1 MKKVLGTALG
11 AAGTIA
17 ILTLLSRAMG
27 FVRAWVQNG
36 ALGDSLAGE
45 AYSTANTVPN
55 VLFEIAAGGAL
66 AAAVIP
72 LVSGFL
78 AKALAAEVSRTAS
91 ALFTWVLA
99 IGIPVAGIVT
109 LGARPIMDVLLG
121 EGSPAASVEFAA
133 TLLRIFAWQIPL
145 YGLSVVCTGLLQAHK
160 KFVLPALA
168 PLLSSVTVIIT
179 FLIFTQLAAGQQ
191 HDPARISRTA
201 LYVLAWGTTAGV
213 AVFSL
218 PQLIPV
224 LRRITLRP
232 TFRFPPGVGRRALRL
247 SAAGLAGLLAQ
258 QIQIIAV
265 MLFAN
270 ARGDV
275 GTYPVFTFANQ
286 LYMVPY
292 AVLAVPIATA
302 VFPRLAEAAAIP
314 GRPGLARITARS
326 SRLVFDI
333 GLLCVALLVAVAEP
347 AQALFAVAR
356 PVAHMDIA
364 MLAMAPALLGYA
376 FIYHGSRVLYAVEAA
391 RAVIIV
397 NSAAWLM
404 VVVVLIG
411 AAGLGVHG
419 RTEVLISIGVAMSTG
434 MTVGGIGHIFAIRR
448 AVGPGALR
456 GVGYSLRIVLPAAVV
471 AGTVGY
477 TSGRG
482 ILRWWGEGAL
492 GALGATAVAG
502 ALTLAIGG
510 VALYFVDRRA
520 LRLARDAEA
529 PSTQEMPAIAV
540 AFDEANA

>member
-91 ALFTWVLA
+91 ALLTWVLA
-99 IGIPVAGIVT
+99 IGIPVAGLVT
-109 LGARPIMDVLLG
+109 LGARPIMEVLLG
-121 EGSPAASVEFAA
+121 ADSPAASVDFAA

-179 FLIFTQLAAGQQ
+179 FLIFTELAAGNQ

-247 SAAGLAGLLAQ
+247 SGAGLAGLLAQ

-397 NSAAWLM
+397 NSAAWLS

-411 AAGLGVHG
+411 AAGLGVRG
-419 RTEVLISIGVAMSTG
+419 RTEVLISIGAAMSVG
-434 MTVGGIGHIFAIRR
+434 MTVGGIGHILAIRR

-456 GVGYSLRIVLPAAVV
+456 GVGYSLRIVLPAAVL
-471 AGTVGY
+471 AGGVGY
-477 TSGRG
+477 ATGRA

-492 GALGATAVAG
+492 GALGATGAAG

-510 VALYFVDRRA
+510 VALYLVDRRA

-540 AFDEANA
+540 ALDEANA